1 MRRTMYKYGV
11 LILNF
16 LLIHVTLGDP
26 DLFPTQNDCA
36 NVFCKA
42 NNTNHECC
50 SNQSPGSGG
59 SDTSFIH
66 STTAAVF
73 FVAVIGS
80 LITIVFLMFFC
91 NNCGKMCSRL
101 SNKNNQSNSGQNSAV
116 RTVSAGVQTNAVDIP
131 PPYALQD
138 QYHRTRSDGAVVE
151 LEIPRCPSYVKDPPQ
166 YQETISGTCI
176 CSVHSE
182 VENRT
187 IENAI
192 EFSANSVV
200 DA

>member
-11 LILNF
+11 LIINF
-16 LLIHVTLGDP
+16 LLIHVTIGDP
-26 DLFPTQNDCA
+26 DLFPTQNDCSG
-36 NVFCKA
+36 VICKT

-50 SNQSPGSGG
+50 INHNPESGG
-59 SDTSFIH
+59 SNESFIH

-80 LITIVFLMFFC
+80 LVTVIFMMFFC
-91 NNCGKMCSRL
+91 NNCGKMCRQL
-101 SNKNNQSNSGQNSAV
+101 SNKSNQSNPGQNSTV
-116 RTVSAGVQTNAVDIP
+116 STVSAGVQTNAVDTP

-138 QYHRTRSDGAVVE
+138 QYHRTNNDGVVVE

-166 YQETISGTCI
+166 YQEPMVDT
-176 CSVHSE
+176 CSVHLE

-187 IENAI
+187 RGNVF
-192 EFSANSVV
+192 EFSNPSVV